1 MAIIVIGGH
10 SRNVGKTSV
19 VTGLISAFSRCSWT
33 AIKIS
38 SHGHRGVFEREIGEI
53 YEEKDRGSSTDTS
66 RFLAAGASRS
76 LWARIGEDNAD
87 SVLREL
93 IPILQTSP
101 FVIIESNHILKF
113 IHADLYIL
121 VLRCDVEEFKSS
133 AKKTLKQ
140 ADALVLWNS
149 ECSPPA
155 WKAPLR
161 EVFESLPVFSAAD
174 PPNIPKGLIDFVQS
188 RLAIRNNP

>member
-1 MAIIVIGGH
+1 MAIIVVGGH

-19 VTGLISAFSRCSWT
+19 VTGLISAFPQCSWT

-38 SHGHRGVFEREIGEI
+38 SHRHGGVFKREIGEI
-53 YEEKDRGSSTDTS
+53 YEEKDPAGSTDTS
-66 RFLAAGASRS
+66 RFLTAGASRS
-76 LWARIGEDNAD
+76 LWARIGEDNVD
-87 SVLREL
+87 SVLKEL
-93 IPILQTSP
+93 IPILQTGP

-113 IHADLYIL
+113 IHADLHIL

-133 AKKTLKQ
+133 AKKILKQ

-149 ECSPPA
+149 DSPPPA
-155 WKAPLR
+155 WKALLR
-161 EVFESLPVFSAAD
+161 EAFENLPVFSAAD

-188 RLAIRNNP
+188 QLAIRNKP